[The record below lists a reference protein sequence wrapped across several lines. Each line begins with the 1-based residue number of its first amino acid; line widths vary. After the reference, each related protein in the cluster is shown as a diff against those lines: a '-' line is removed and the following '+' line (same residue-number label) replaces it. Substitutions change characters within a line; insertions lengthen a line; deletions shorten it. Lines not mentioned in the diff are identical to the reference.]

1 MSESTETL
9 TPFQLVLVTFA
20 IMMASLLF
28 VLDYSI
34 SSVILPYVVGDL
46 GARVEQGTYIVT
58 TFSIGNGLAIPLMFF
73 LLNYFGKKRLFVIS
87 LLIFPFA
94 SIVCGITDSFEV
106 LLFFR
111 FLLGVI
117 SGPILP
123 LALFILMELYPEKY
137 HQKVFGIWAST
148 MISAPMLGPIIGGFF
163 ATVFTWRIAFLIMIP
178 IGILCGLIL
187 GSVLSMEKEKKII
200 PFDRFG
206 FILLVTI
213 TVCVQFIM
221 DKGQQWD
228 WYRSPLVLFLTGIF
242 LFALALFIVWSRYS
256 EAPILNFSL
265 LKKKTF
271 SLSIVLVILT
281 YSSFFGTIVIIPIWL
296 ETYMGYD
303 AFKSG
308 LANAPIGV
316 LPFLVAPFLGYF
328 FSWFGSKK
336 MLFFS
341 MVVFAAVSYWTT
353 NFYIDIDLYHIQ
365 LSRLILGLGFAFYLA
380 PLLTLS
386 LEEINESERSSAL
399 IFFHFC
405 RVTAGALGTSCFT
418 TIWTRRGYF
427 HRQFLTEFV
436 TPLNPYTG
444 QFLEAAK
451 KVPFSVGKPAAELN
465 SSLQN
470 QAVIL
475 ALLDVFWA
483 IMWCY
488 IIAAS
493 CIILWWL
500 WDKVAK
506 WTERV
511 EVPQT
516 FASCKPR

>member
-1 MSESTETL
+1 MSEPKDTL
-9 TPFQLVLVTFA
+9 TTFQLLVVTFA
-20 IMMASLLF
+20 ILMASLLF

-58 TFSIGNGLAIPLMFF
+58 TFSVGNAFAIPLMFF
-73 LLNYFGKKRLFVIS
+73 LLNYFGKKRLFVLS
-87 LLIFPFA
+87 LLIFPFT
-94 SIVCGITDSFEV
+94 SVVCGLTDSFEV

-123 LALFILMELYPEKY
+123 LALFILMDLYPEKY

-178 IGILCGLIL
+178 IGLLCGLTLWII
-187 GSVLSMEKEKKII
+187 LSMEKERKIV
-200 PFDRFG
+200 PFDTFG
-206 FILLVTI
+206 FILLGTMSI
-213 TVCVQFIM
+213 CIQFIM

-228 WYRSPLVLFLTGIF
+228 WYRSPLVLFLTAIF
-242 LFALALFIVWSRYS
+242 LLALALFIVWSRYS

-265 LKKKTF
+265 LKRKTF
-271 SLSIVLVILT
+271 SLSIILVLLT
-281 YSSFFGTIVIIPIWL
+281 YSSFFATVVIIPIWL

-308 LANAPIGV
+308 LANAPVGV
-316 LPFLVAPFLGYF
+316 LPFLIAPFLGYF
-328 FSWFGSKK
+328 FSWFSSKK
-336 MLFFS
+336 LLFFS
-341 MVVFAAVSYWTT
+341 MVVFAAISYWTT

-380 PLLTLS
+380 PLMTLS

-451 KVPFSVGKPAAELN
+451 KVPFGVTSPPAELN

-493 CIILWWL
+493 SILLWWL
-500 WDKVAK
+500 WDRI
-506 WTERV
+506 ERWSKGGQD
-511 EVPQT
+511 PINL
-516 FASCKPR
+516 APSKPF